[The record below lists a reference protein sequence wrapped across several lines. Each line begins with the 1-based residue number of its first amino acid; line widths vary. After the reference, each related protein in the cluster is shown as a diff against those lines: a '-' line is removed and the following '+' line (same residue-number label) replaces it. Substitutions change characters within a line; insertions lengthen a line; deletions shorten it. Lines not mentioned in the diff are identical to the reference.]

1 MMEDEEDSPQTPF
14 LYSNHI
20 YKMLDNALDYGI
32 SEAEFWD
39 MTFAELDRL
48 VVSKKRMEKY
58 RSQERAT
65 YDYLLAA
72 LIGRA
77 FSAGMDNK
85 VTFPEIYEAYP
96 SLFNREERENQ
107 KQEQNDQL
115 SALRFKQFA
124 QSYNKRF
131 KEVANDK

>member
-1 MMEDEEDSPQTPF
+1 MSPMPVF
-14 LYSNHI
+14 KRGVI
-20 YKMLDNALDYGI
+20 IIPI
-32 SEAEFWD
+32 SEAEFWE

-48 VVSKKRMEKY
+48 VDSKNRVKKRKA
-58 RSQERAT
+58 QERAS
-65 YDYLLAA
+65 YDYILAS

-77 FSAGMDNK
+77 FAAGMDSKNK
-85 VTFPEIYEAYP
+85 FPELHDAYP
-96 SLFNREERENQ
+96 SLFDKEEREIQ
-107 KQEQNDQL
+107 KREQSNQL

>member
-1 MMEDEEDSPQTPF
+1 MEEYEDSPHTPF

-32 SEAEFWD
+32 TEEEFWN

-48 VVSKKRMEKY
+48 VASKKRVEQFQLKEK
-58 RSQERAT
+58 AT
-65 YDYLLAA
+65 FDYILANM
-72 LIGRA
+72 IGRA
-77 FSAGMDNK
+77 FSAGMDSK
-85 VTFPEIYEAYP
+85 ATFPDIHEVYP
-96 SLFNREERENQ
+96 TLFNPKQREEE
-107 KQEQNDQL
+107 KQERSNQL

>member
-1 MMEDEEDSPQTPF
+1 MEEDGDSPHTPF

-20 YKMLDNALDYGI
+20 YKMLNNALDYGI
-32 SEAEFWD
+32 TEEEFWN

-48 VVSKKRMEKY
+48 VESKKRMDHFKLKEK
-58 RSQERAT
+58 AT
-65 YDYLLAA
+65 FDYILAN

-77 FSAGMDNK
+77 FAAGMDSK
-85 VTFPEIYEAYP
+85 AEFPDIHEVYP
-96 SLFNREERENQ
+96 SLFDPKQREEE
-107 KQEQNDQL
+107 KQELTNQL

-124 QSYNKRF
+124 QSYNKRY